1 MSSEFLQPLQMRIQ
15 ETSTASEQPSMIDT
29 SHRRDSDALDLFPF
43 ARFAV
48 SRWRVL
54 AVSCGL
60 CIVLTAAVGLLLPKK
75 YTATVTLVI
84 EPPAGNDP
92 RGSTAVSPIYLES
105 LKTYEHFANSDSL
118 FEQALQELNLRSDYT
133 GVPIENLK
141 NKMLDVAKP
150 RETKILRVSATLGD
164 PQKAQKLAQYI
175 AEKTVAMNRSLDE
188 ASIRDS
194 ISEGHLVIE
203 NALTRQ
209 KSAIKARDEY
219 LQQEPI
225 AGMEAELAGAVETRT
240 RVDRDLTE
248 IGEQLAD
255 TEARIHAGGGADG
268 TLYDPQRLHDS
279 VAAYKAQL
287 DVLHR
292 QREGLAQL
300 IEKLSNVVEHRK
312 HQRDILDHEL
322 QTAQAQ
328 YEAANTRNNDI
339 LASIAF
345 RGERIEILDR
355 GVVPER
361 PSSPKLALNLA
372 LAFVGS
378 LAAALAYLL
387 LLFSYSRRTDPTAP
401 GFRP

>member
-1 MSSEFLQPLQMRIQ
+1 MRIQ
-15 ETSTASEQPSMIDT
+15 ETPPTTSEQSSMIDT
-29 SHRRDSDALDLFPF
+29 NRRRDSDALDLFPF

-60 CIVLTAAVGLLLPKK
+60 CIALTAAVGLLLPKK

-92 RGSTAVSPIYLES
+92 RGSTAVSPVYLES

-118 FEQALQELNLRSDYT
+118 FEQALQELNLRSDYA
-133 GVPIENLK
+133 GVPVESLK
-141 NKMLDVAKP
+141 NRILDVTKP

-175 AEKTVAMNRSLDE
+175 GERTVAMNRSLDE
-188 ASIRDS
+188 SSIRES

-203 NALTRQ
+203 NALARQ
-209 KSAIKARDEY
+209 KNAVKARDEY

-225 AGMEAELAGAVETRT
+225 AGMESELAGAIETRS

-255 TEARIHAGGGADG
+255 TEARIHAGGGTDG

-287 DVLHR
+287 ELLHR

-300 IEKLSNVVEHRK
+300 IEKLSNLLEHRK

-322 QTAQAQ
+322 QIAQTQ

-339 LASIAF
+339 LASTAF

-387 LLFSYSRRTDPTAP
+387 LLFSYSRRTDSIAS
-401 GFRP
+401 GFGS